1 VHADGSTTCECCET
15 DCITTTTTSG
25 GGVTTTTTS
34 GGGVTTT
41 TTSGGGGCGNC
52 GCTTEKFYGTVC
64 PTAGYDHNPPGLPVG
79 ASIIIAGCCNGAW
92 TYPVEGNE
100 FGVAIDLAKPN
111 CTTYL
116 AVEFTPDPGSAN
128 PLTFSDVSS
137 TENGSPDVMISSC
150 CGHDCNNP
158 T

>member
-1 VHADGSTTCECCET
+1 MHADGSTTCECCET

-25 GGVTTTTTS
+25 GG
-34 GGGVTTT
+34 
-41 TTSGGGGCGNC
+41 GCENC

-64 PTAGYDHNPPGLPVG
+64 PTAGYDHANGLAVG

-92 TYPVEGNE
+92 TYPIEGNE